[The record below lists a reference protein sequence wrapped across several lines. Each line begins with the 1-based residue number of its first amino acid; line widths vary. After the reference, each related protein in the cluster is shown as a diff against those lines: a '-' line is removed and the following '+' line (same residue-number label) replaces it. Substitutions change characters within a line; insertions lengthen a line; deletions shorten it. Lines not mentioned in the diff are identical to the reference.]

1 MPQDRPSI
9 PAALIR
15 AVKEEAGYACAIP
28 ACRMTPVEIAH
39 IEPWAKVQEHT
50 FDNLIALCPNHHAR
64 YDVENRIPR
73 SSILSYKANLALLNG
88 RYSTLERRLIEQ
100 AVDWPPNAE
109 IPIHIG
115 VRILISRFLDDGLL
129 EEADDLQYR
138 ITGFEG
144 GIKTTEL
151 YRFTEKGRE
160 FVRRWKDAEP
170 LTD

>member
-1 MPQDRPSI
+1 MTQQRPPV
-9 PAALIR
+9 PAALAR
-15 AVKEEAGYACAIP
+15 AVKEEAGFACAIP
-28 ACRMTPVEIAH
+28 TCRMTPVEIAH
-39 IEPWAKVQEHT
+39 IESWSTVRQHT
-50 FDNLIALCPNHHAR
+50 FDNLIALCPNHHTR
-64 YDVENRIPR
+64 YDVEKRIPR
-73 SSILSYKANLALLNG
+73 ASMLNYKTNLALLNG

-100 AVDWPPNAE
+100 AVDWPPNTE

-129 EEADDLQYR
+129 AEADDLQYQ